1 MRVEW
6 NRTKTIF
13 IIVFLI
19 LDIFLA
25 FQYFDKRSNNQ
36 FPILEKSTLQEDMK
50 ADHISYGNL
59 SKETSK
65 GSSISAQKR
74 VFKQSEIKSLK
85 GQKPKAL
92 MNTAK
97 ENALT
102 EIEMEFETPIAL
114 PKADRETKAREIVN
128 EEIIDGNKYK
138 LWKVDKS
145 GKQIVFFQ
153 TYNGNYIF
161 QDRQNDDN
169 TEMGEVVLYLNNKN
183 EVVSYKQSMLQD
195 IKEVKTESLIS
206 AVGAVEALYYPDYL
220 KKYSKIKSAELG
232 YFTQYPL
239 ASAQIFV
246 PVWRIEVERK
256 TDDKTIH
263 EEFIVDARD
272 GALLQSQEKKEK
284 S

>member
-1 MRVEW
+1 MEW

-74 VFKQSEIKSLK
+74 IFKQSEIKSLK

-92 MNTAK
+92 MNTTK
-97 ENALT
+97 ESALT

-114 PKADRETKAREIVN
+114 PKTDMKTKAREIVN
-128 EEIIDGNKYK
+128 EEIIDGSKYK
-138 LWKVDKS
+138 LWKVDKT

-169 TEMGEVVLYLNNKN
+169 NEMGEVVLYLNNKN

-195 IKEVKTESLIS
+195 IKEVKTENLIS

>member
-1 MRVEW
+1 MEW

-114 PKADRETKAREIVN
+114 PKTDMKTKAREIVN

-169 TEMGEVVLYLNNKN
+169 NEMGEVVLYLNNKN

-195 IKEVKTESLIS
+195 IKEVKTENLIS

-256 TDDKTIH
+256 TDDKT
-263 EEFIVDARD
+263 
-272 GALLQSQEKKEK
+272 
-284 S
+284 

>member
-1 MRVEW
+1 MEW

-25 FQYFDKRSNNQ
+25 FQYFDKRRINQ

-50 ADHISYGNL
+50 ADHISYSNL
-59 SKETSK
+59 SKESSK

-74 VFKQSEIKSLK
+74 VFKESEIKSLK
-85 GQKPKAL
+85 GQKPKPL
-92 MNTAK
+92 MNMSK
-97 ENALT
+97 GDPVT
-102 EIEMEFETPIAL
+102 EIKMEFDKPIAL
-114 PKADRETKAREIVN
+114 PKTDIMTKAREIVN
-128 EEIIDGNKYK
+128 QEIIDGSKYK
-138 LWKVDKS
+138 FWKIDKAQN
-145 GKQIVFFQ
+145 QIIFFQ

-161 QDRQNDDN
+161 QDRQNN
-169 TEMGEVVLYLNNKN
+169 ANNEMGEVVLYFNDKN
-183 EVVSYKQSMLQD
+183 EVVSYKQSMLQE
-195 IKEVKTESLIS
+195 IKEVKTENLIS

-246 PVWRIEVERK
+246 PVWRIEVQRK

-272 GALLQSQEKKEK
+272 GAVLQTQEKKEK

>member
-1 MRVEW
+1 MEW

-114 PKADRETKAREIVN
+114 SKADMETKAREIVN

-169 TEMGEVVLYLNNKN
+169 TEMGEIVLYLNNKN

>member
-1 MRVEW
+1 MEW

-114 PKADRETKAREIVN
+114 PKADMETKAREIVN

-169 TEMGEVVLYLNNKN
+169 TEMGEIVLYLNNKN

>member
-1 MRVEW
+1 MEW

-97 ENALT
+97 NNALT
-102 EIEMEFETPIAL
+102 EIEMEFETPIPL
-114 PKADRETKAREIVN
+114 PKADMKTKAREIVN
-128 EEIIDGNKYK
+128 EEIIEGSKYK

>member
-1 MRVEW
+1 VEW

-114 PKADRETKAREIVN
+114 PKADMETKAREIVN

>member
-1 MRVEW
+1 MEW

-114 PKADRETKAREIVN
+114 PKADMKTKAREIVN

>member
-1 MRVEW
+1 MEW

>member
-1 MRVEW
+1 MEW

-114 PKADRETKAREIVN
+114 PKADMGTKAREIVN

-169 TEMGEVVLYLNNKN
+169 TEMGEIVLYLNNKN

>member
-1 MRVEW
+1 MEW

-92 MNTAK
+92 MNTA

-114 PKADRETKAREIVN
+114 PKADMETKAREIVN

>member
-1 MRVEW
+1 MEW

-114 PKADRETKAREIVN
+114 LKADMETKAREIVN

>member
-1 MRVEW
+1 MDW

-114 PKADRETKAREIVN
+114 PKADMETKAREIVN

>member
-1 MRVEW
+1 
-6 NRTKTIF
+6 
-13 IIVFLI
+13 
-19 LDIFLA
+19 
-25 FQYFDKRSNNQ
+25 
-36 FPILEKSTLQEDMK
+36 
-50 ADHISYGNL
+50 
-59 SKETSK
+59 
-65 GSSISAQKR
+65 
-74 VFKQSEIKSLK
+74 
-85 GQKPKAL
+85 
-92 MNTAK
+92 
-97 ENALT
+97 
-102 EIEMEFETPIAL
+102 
-114 PKADRETKAREIVN
+114 
-128 EEIIDGNKYK
+128 
-138 LWKVDKS
+138 
-145 GKQIVFFQ
+145 
-153 TYNGNYIF
+153 
-161 QDRQNDDN
+161 
-169 TEMGEVVLYLNNKN
+169 MGEVVLYLNNKN

>member
-1 MRVEW
+1 MEW

-25 FQYFDKRSNNQ
+25 FQYFDKRRINQ

-59 SKETSK
+59 SKESSK

-74 VFKQSEIKSLK
+74 IFKESEIKSLK
-85 GQKPKAL
+85 GQKPKPL
-92 MNTAK
+92 MNMSK
-97 ENALT
+97 GDPVT
-102 EIEMEFETPIAL
+102 EIKMEFDNPIAL
-114 PKADRETKAREIVN
+114 PKTDIKTKAREIVN
-128 EEIIDGNKYK
+128 QEIIDGSKYK
-138 LWKVDKS
+138 FWKIDKAQN
-145 GKQIVFFQ
+145 QIIFFQ

-161 QDRQNDDN
+161 QDRQNN
-169 TEMGEVVLYLNNKN
+169 ANNEMGEVVLYFNDKN
-183 EVVSYKQSMLQD
+183 EVVSYKQSMLQE
-195 IKEVKTESLIS
+195 IKEVKTENLIS

-246 PVWRIEVERK
+246 PVWRIEIQRK

-272 GALLQSQEKKEK
+272 GAVLQTQEKKEK

>member
-1 MRVEW
+1 MEW

-114 PKADRETKAREIVN
+114 PKADMETKAREIVN

>member
-1 MRVEW
+1 MEW

-97 ENALT
+97 NNALT
-102 EIEMEFETPIAL
+102 EIEMEFETPIPL
-114 PKADRETKAREIVN
+114 PKADMKTKAREIVN
-128 EEIIDGNKYK
+128 EEIIDGSKYK

>member
-1 MRVEW
+1 MEW

-97 ENALT
+97 NNALT

-114 PKADRETKAREIVN
+114 PKADMETKAREIVN

-195 IKEVKTESLIS
+195 IKEVKTENLIS

>member
-1 MRVEW
+1 MEW

-25 FQYFDKRSNNQ
+25 FQYFNKRSNNQ

-114 PKADRETKAREIVN
+114 PKTDMKTKAREIVN

-161 QDRQNDDN
+161 QDR
-169 TEMGEVVLYLNNKN
+169 
-183 EVVSYKQSMLQD
+183 
-195 IKEVKTESLIS
+195 
-206 AVGAVEALYYPDYL
+206 
-220 KKYSKIKSAELG
+220 
-232 YFTQYPL
+232 
-239 ASAQIFV
+239 
-246 PVWRIEVERK
+246 
-256 TDDKTIH
+256 
-263 EEFIVDARD
+263 
-272 GALLQSQEKKEK
+272 
-284 S
+284 

>member
-1 MRVEW
+1 MEW

-25 FQYFDKRSNNQ
+25 FQYFDKRRINE

-50 ADHISYGNL
+50 ADHISYSNL
-59 SKETSK
+59 SKESSK

-74 VFKQSEIKSLK
+74 IFKESEIKSLK
-85 GQKPKAL
+85 GQKPKPL
-92 MNTAK
+92 MNMSK
-97 ENALT
+97 GDPVT
-102 EIEMEFETPIAL
+102 EIKMEFDKPIAL
-114 PKADRETKAREIVN
+114 PKTDIMTKAREIVN
-128 EEIIDGNKYK
+128 QEIIDGSKYK
-138 LWKVDKS
+138 FWKIDKAQN
-145 GKQIVFFQ
+145 QIIFFQ

-161 QDRQNDDN
+161 QDRQNN
-169 TEMGEVVLYLNNKN
+169 ANNEMGEVVLYFNDKN
-183 EVVSYKQSMLQD
+183 EVVSYKQSMLQE
-195 IKEVKTESLIS
+195 IKEVKTENLIS

-246 PVWRIEVERK
+246 PVWRIEVQRK

-272 GALLQSQEKKEK
+272 GAVLQTQEKKEK

>member
-1 MRVEW
+1 MEW

-25 FQYFDKRSNNQ
+25 YQYFDKRKINQ

-74 VFKQSEIKSLK
+74 IFKPSEIKSLK
-85 GQKPKAL
+85 GQKPKTDL
-92 MNTAK
+92 SKTDP
-97 ENALT
+97 LT
-102 EIEMEFETPIAL
+102 EIKMVFDDPIVL
-114 PKADRETKAREIVN
+114 PKTDMKTKAREIVD
-128 EEIIDGNKYK
+128 EEIIDGSKYK
-138 LWKVDKS
+138 FWKIDKS
-145 GKQIVFFQ
+145 QKQIIFFQ
-153 TYNGNYIF
+153 TYKGSYIF
-161 QDRQNDDN
+161 QDRQDN
-169 TEMGEVVLYLNNKN
+169 TNNEMGEVVLYFNDKN

-195 IKEVKTESLIS
+195 IKEVKTENLIS
-206 AVGAVEALYYPDYL
+206 AVGAVEALYYPDFL
-220 KKYSKIKSAELG
+220 KKYSKVKSAELG

-256 TDDKTIH
+256 TDDKTIK

-272 GALLQSQEKKEK
+272 GAVLQSQEKKEK

>member
-1 MRVEW
+1 MEW

-50 ADHISYGNL
+50 ADHISYSNL

-114 PKADRETKAREIVN
+114 PKADMETKAREIVN

>member
-1 MRVEW
+1 MEW

-114 PKADRETKAREIVN
+114 PKADMETKAREIVN

-138 LWKVDKS
+138 LWKVNKS

>member
-1 MRVEW
+1 MEW

-114 PKADRETKAREIVN
+114 PKADMETKARGIVN